1 MLEVE
6 SSIIMRPVPTVNNA
20 LPNQIAGPF
29 LPIFET
35 RNPEMMETLEDPRTK
50 GSVLNTKGEQPRNQ
64 KTEENRHLIPA
75 PVAEEPSTEETSDPK
90 FTHNKSE
97 KKTLVKQGKVT
108 DIRISMIRCTSIRV
122 GLCSLCHWNE
132 NGTMEECSCQETT
145 SCTCLRS
152 YVKTV

>member
-1 MLEVE
+1 
-6 SSIIMRPVPTVNNA
+6 MRPVPTVNNA

-50 GSVLNTKGEQPRNQ
+50 GSVL
-64 KTEENRHLIPA
+64 IPA

-97 KKTLVKQGKVT
+97 KKTLVKQGKV
-108 DIRISMIRCTSIRV
+108 I
-122 GLCSLCHWNE
+122 CHWNE